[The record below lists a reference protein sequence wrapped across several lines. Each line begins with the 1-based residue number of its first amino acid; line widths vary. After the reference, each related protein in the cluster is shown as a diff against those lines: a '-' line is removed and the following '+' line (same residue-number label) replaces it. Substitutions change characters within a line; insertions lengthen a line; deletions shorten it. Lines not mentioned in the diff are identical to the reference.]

1 MGKRSAKRSCK
12 DSLFRM
18 VFREKKE
25 LLSLYN
31 AINGTMYEDPEE
43 LVVTTIEDV
52 LYMGRKNDIS
62 FLIKDVMNL
71 YEHQSSVNPNMPL
84 RGLIYICML
93 YQGYLEQ
100 NNLDIYS
107 STRLRLP
114 TPKYLV
120 FYNGTKEEPDRREL
134 RLSDSFIKQEEPP
147 DLECRAVM
155 LNINY
160 GHNKELMEACRK
172 LYEYSRFV
180 ESIREHLNTGMKL
193 GAAMDQAIE
202 DCIRLDILKE
212 LLLKHR
218 GEVKQVILTEYNE
231 ERHAKTLLEEGRR
244 QGREESARLLQIERE
259 ENARLLQKEQEKSAQ
274 LLQKEREK
282 NAQLLQ
288 KEQEKSAQLLQKEQ
302 EKSAQLQKERDQ
314 HIQSVRQLLLQVLKL
329 KGLAAEPITRRILEE
344 QDPKLLQLWI
354 SFAGDIDSAEE
365 LEKMI
370 LEKRQPIA
378 SREKVCPA
386 GIPLRALARQPRR
399 GMHCGDAL

>member
-1 MGKRSAKRSCK
+1 MGKKSAKRNSPRRNYK

-31 AINGTMYEDPEE
+31 AINGTAYDDPEE
-43 LVVTTIEDV
+43 LMVTTIEDV

-120 FYNGTKEEPDRREL
+120 FYNGTKEEPDRQEL

-172 LYEYSRFV
+172 
-180 ESIREHLNTGMKL
+180 HW
-193 GAAMDQAIE
+193 
-202 DCIRLDILKE
+202 
-212 LLLKHR
+212 
-218 GEVKQVILTEYNE
+218 
-231 ERHAKTLLEEGRR
+231 RR
-244 QGREESARLLQIERE
+244 
-259 ENARLLQKEQEKSAQ
+259 
-274 LLQKEREK
+274 
-282 NAQLLQ
+282 
-288 KEQEKSAQLLQKEQ
+288 
-302 EKSAQLQKERDQ
+302 
-314 HIQSVRQLLLQVLKL
+314 
-329 KGLAAEPITRRILEE
+329 
-344 QDPKLLQLWI
+344 
-354 SFAGDIDSAEE
+354 
-365 LEKMI
+365 
-370 LEKRQPIA
+370 
-378 SREKVCPA
+378 
-386 GIPLRALARQPRR
+386 
-399 GMHCGDAL
+399 

>member
-1 MGKRSAKRSCK
+1 MGKKSAKRNSPRRNYK

-31 AINGTMYEDPEE
+31 AINGTAYEDPEE
-43 LVVTTIEDV
+43 LIVTTIEDV

-120 FYNGTKEEPDRREL
+120 FYNGTKEEPDRQEL

-180 ESIREHLNTGMKL
+180 ETIRGYLNTGMKL

-202 DCIRLDILKE
+202 DCIRFDILKE
-212 LLLKHR
+212 FLLKHR
-218 GEVKQVILTEYNE
+218 GEVKQVILTEYNQ
-231 ERHAKTLLEEGRR
+231 ERHAKTLLEEGRK
-244 QGREESARLLQIERE
+244 QGRE
-259 ENARLLQKEQEKSAQ
+259 ENARLLQEKNTQ
-274 LLQKEREK
+274 LQKEREE
-282 NAQLLQ
+282 NAKLLQ
-288 KEQEKSAQLLQKEQ
+288 KA
-302 EKSAQLQKERDQ
+302 RDQ
-314 HIQSVRQLLLQVLKL
+314 YARSIRQLLLQVLEL
-329 KGLAAEPITRRILEE
+329 KGLATEAIVRRIQEE
-344 QDPKLLQLWI
+344 QDPELLQLWT
-354 SFAGDIDSAEE
+354 SFAGDSDSAEE
-365 LEKMI
+365 LEKKI
-370 LEKRQPIA
+370 L
-378 SREKVCPA
+378 
-386 GIPLRALARQPRR
+386 
-399 GMHCGDAL
+399 